1 MKKNNLENIRALLC
15 EAFNN
20 SDIPDSVSDLKIGDL
35 AEWDSIGNFN
45 LLLLAEEWFEF
56 KFSMEEMANI
66 KSIPEL
72 VAAIKIRNEK

>member
-1 MKKNNLENIRALLC
+1 MKKNNLENIRTLLC

-72 VAAIKIRNEK
+72 VAAIKSRNEK